1 MGMMR
6 SARTRGT
13 EDLEKTIDLLQ
24 YQVNLLGHM
33 VCKLTSYLD
42 VDFDQLLVDSEREMN
57 KPDLKLVKS

>member
-1 MGMMR
+1 MIR
-6 SARTRGT
+6 NVRARAN

-42 VDFDQLLVDSEREMN
+42 VDFDQLLVDAEREMS
-57 KPDLKLVKS
+57 KPDLKLVK